1 MLGLG
6 EQGADT
12 LFPFPGEDGGS
23 SELTTIA
30 LGMSLAPRPGS
41 CRQTHYLF
49 CCFIGLLG
57 LENWSSESWE
67 RQHLVGTGVIFTKC
81 PQAQGFITGR
91 VNIGNCVSGMVSER
105 GVELIES
112 RLPK

>member
-81 PQAQGFITGR
+81 PQAQGFITGQVKYR
-91 VNIGNCVSGMVSER
+91 
-105 GVELIES
+105 ELFWGWGRREG
-112 RLPK
+112 

>member
-12 LFPFPGEDGGS
+12 LVPFPGEDGGS

-30 LGMSLAPRPGS
+30 LGMTLALRPGS

-67 RQHLVGTGVIFTKC
+67 RQHLVGTG
-81 PQAQGFITGR
+81 
-91 VNIGNCVSGMVSER
+91 N
-105 GVELIES
+105 ES
-112 RLPK
+112 YLQNVPKLRALSQDG